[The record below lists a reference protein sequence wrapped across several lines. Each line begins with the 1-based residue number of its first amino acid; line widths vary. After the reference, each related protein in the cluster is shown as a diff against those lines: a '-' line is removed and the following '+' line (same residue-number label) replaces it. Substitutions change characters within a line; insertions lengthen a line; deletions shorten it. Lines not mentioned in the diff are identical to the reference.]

1 MNTQSYRIR
10 KLERIRKERNVRIK
24 WLLQDLVGA
33 LAVFG
38 TPIAVL
44 YIAYGFGF

>member
-10 KLERIRKERNVRIK
+10 KLERMRKERNVRIK

-33 LAVFG
+33 LAVFAIPVIG
-38 TPIAVL
+38 L